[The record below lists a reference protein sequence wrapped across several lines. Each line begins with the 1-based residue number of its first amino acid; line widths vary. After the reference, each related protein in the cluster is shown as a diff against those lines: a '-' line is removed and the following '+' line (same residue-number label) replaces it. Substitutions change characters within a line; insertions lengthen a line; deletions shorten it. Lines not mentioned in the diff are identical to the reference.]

1 MSRSASPRSGERGR
15 RAGRFDVL
23 RFVLIST
30 FLGALELVL
39 DRGLDD
45 DWFGSNF
52 IVGMSAICGLAFV
65 LMVPREMTWRDPMT
79 DLRMVATRQFGASFT
94 VMLATGAILC
104 ATTQFLPLLV
114 QTDFGYTATWA
125 GLVLSPGVVTLMMMF
140 GVGRQNNLIQPNY
153 LISAGMLSPRCR
165 CVSPPTSTAI
175 SASGS
180 WRSRAC
186 CRTAAHV
193 AGSIVATVAGGVE

>member
-140 GVGRQNNLIQPNY
+140 GVGRQNNLVGTRPDWHWR
-153 LISAGMLSPRCR
+153 PRKAAQTHAVAKAQGGCR
-165 CVSPPTSTAI
+165 WPMI
-175 SASGS
+175 
-180 WRSRAC
+180 
-186 CRTAAHV
+186 
-193 AGSIVATVAGGVE
+193 

>member
-1 MSRSASPRSGERGR
+1 MCRSASPRSGERGR

-52 IVGMSAICGLAFV
+52 IVAMSAICGLAFV

-79 DLRMVATRQFGASFT
+79 DLRMVATRQSC
-94 VMLATGAILC
+94 V
-104 ATTQFLPLLV
+104 
-114 QTDFGYTATWA
+114 TD
-125 GLVLSPGVVTLMMMF
+125 
-140 GVGRQNNLIQPNY
+140 R
-153 LISAGMLSPRCR
+153 
-165 CVSPPTSTAI
+165 
-175 SASGS
+175 
-180 WRSRAC
+180 
-186 CRTAAHV
+186 
-193 AGSIVATVAGGVE
+193 